1 VGEQKHLPEFLSDH
15 NISPGKKFMEQRQM
29 EKMQTIKNEAH
40 RKLRDTGRNSA
51 EAKRPSLFELCRG
64 QLAILLCN
72 KRQCIPAKANERGS
86 VLVIALIM
94 LVLLTVLG
102 ITATSTSNI
111 ELQIAGNERNY
122 KRAFF
127 IANAGIEHARSSLAA
142 ALGIYQSTQVS
153 QGAAMRWSF
162 ALNNEAGKGTAT
174 DIYDTV
180 NSSVAGGVEWFL
192 NENFGDGYTYTVTV
206 INDDDSATGGT
217 ATSDTNGRIFARAVA
232 TGPNGVQAI
241 VQVLLFADVTGQS
254 TESYS
259 QYGGDMTKN
268 FTGNDLN
275 APSSYDPAI
284 GKTYTSTI

>member
-1 VGEQKHLPEFLSDH
+1 MEQK
-15 NISPGKKFMEQRQM
+15 QM
-29 EKMQTIKNEAH
+29 EKTQAIKNEAH
-40 RKLRDTGRNSA
+40 RKQRDTGRNSA

-64 QLAILLCN
+64 QLAMLLCN
-72 KRQCIPAKANERGS
+72 KRQCIPAKANENGS

-142 ALGIYQSTQVS
+142 ALNKYQANQVS
-153 QGAAMRWSF
+153 QGTPLNWSF
-162 ALNNEAGKGTAT
+162 ALDGIETGTAAT
-174 DIYDTV
+174 ATEPVVVWLKDV
-180 NSSVAGGVEWFL
+180 
-192 NENFGDGYTYTVTV
+192 NFGDGYIYTVTV
-206 INDDDSATGGT
+206 FNDLAAGETEVL
-217 ATSDTNGRIFARAVA
+217 DTNGRIFAQAVA
-232 TGPNGVQAI
+232 SGPNGVQAI
-241 VQVLLFADVTGQS
+241 VQVLLLASVTGQS

-275 APSSYDPAI
+275 APSSYDTAI
-284 GKTYTSTI
+284 GGQTYTSTI

>member
-1 VGEQKHLPEFLSDH
+1 MEQK
-15 NISPGKKFMEQRQM
+15 QM
-29 EKMQTIKNEAH
+29 KKMQSIK
-40 RKLRDTGRNSA
+40 
-51 EAKRPSLFELCRG
+51 
-64 QLAILLCN
+64 
-72 KRQCIPAKANERGS
+72 NERGS

-127 IANAGIEHARSSLAA
+127 IANAGVEHARADLAA
-142 ALGIYQSTQVS
+142 KLAIFRATQVS
-153 QGAAMRWSF
+153 QGSALDWSF
-162 ALNNEAGKGTAT
+162 ALDNEANMGTAGGIT
-174 DIYDTV
+174 PDM
-180 NSSVAGGVEWFL
+180 GVEWL
-192 NENFGDGYTYTVTV
+192 DENFGDGYTYIVTV
-206 INDDDSATGGT
+206 FNDDDSATGGT

-232 TGPNGVQAI
+232 SGPNGVQAI
-241 VQVLLFADVTGQS
+241 VQVLLLASVTGQS

-275 APSSYDPAI
+275 APSTFDTQI
-284 GKTYTSTI
+284 GGRGSAYTSTI